1 MGGHGERIAQCAT
14 VRLRT
19 LKTIPIQIDGE
30 PSRLPPASISIA
42 LHSRANC
49 ILRSKKRPQLERQRG
64 CVMPWRA
71 AHSCC
76 CVDVVLKLKL
86 KLKSMRR
93 DTSTPYVSCTLRT

>member
-1 MGGHGERIAQCAT
+1 MDCAGQLDQVGGHGERIAQCST

-64 CVMPWRA
+64 YV
-71 AHSCC
+71 AHFTVQPHRISPPTRY
-76 CVDVVLKLKL
+76 L
-86 KLKSMRR
+86 
-93 DTSTPYVSCTLRT
+93 